1 MLKLTMTNIIV
12 SLIKVEPYWNVN
24 TVLTFSINCS
34 VAIKVEPYWNV
45 NGVAIIPPAID
56 TGN

>member
-1 MLKLTMTNIIV
+1 MTNIIV
-12 SLIKVEPYWNVN
+12 SL
-24 TVLTFSINCS
+24 
-34 VAIKVEPYWNV
+34 IKVEPYWNV

>member
-24 TVLTFSINCS
+24 IILFKLISLFIL
-34 VAIKVEPYWNV
+34 IKVEPYWNV
-45 NGVAIIPPAID
+45 SHHLVPSL
-56 TGN
+56 TY